1 MNFYFRYFWKYAV
14 WLGLLLGVDVLSAL
28 ILWLA
33 DVRAFRVLVSVIISG
48 TVLLFLFILWIM
60 IRVERRREKAFLD
73 FLENGDGSAQEALLR
88 LVSAQE
94 GEMIR
99 RIDSVLKENR
109 AREKELSARLKD
121 YEEYTEA
128 WAHEI
133 KTPITLLTF
142 LLDNRR
148 EELPKEIC
156 RKLDYVRNQMQES
169 VNQML

>member
-73 FLENGDGSAQEALLR
+73 FLENGDGSGQEALLR
-88 LVSAQE
+88 LVS
-94 GEMIR
+94 
-99 RIDSVLKENR
+99 
-109 AREKELSARLKD
+109 
-121 YEEYTEA
+121 
-128 WAHEI
+128 
-133 KTPITLLTF
+133 
-142 LLDNRR
+142 
-148 EELPKEIC
+148 C
-156 RKLDYVRNQMQES
+156 
-169 VNQML
+169 